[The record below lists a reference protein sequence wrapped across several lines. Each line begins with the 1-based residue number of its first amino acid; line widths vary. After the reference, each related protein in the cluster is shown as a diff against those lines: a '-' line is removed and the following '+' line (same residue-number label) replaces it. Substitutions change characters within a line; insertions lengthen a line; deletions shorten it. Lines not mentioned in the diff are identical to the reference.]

1 MANNK
6 IMEKDMNSKQGG
18 KAKSII
24 AIIIVIVVIVALGY
38 GVCRI
43 VKKGNASESAKLQG
57 YQAVFLS
64 NGQVYFGKVSG
75 LEKDYAELT
84 EVYYL
89 QRTTPLQSQV
99 PTEGTAAQAAQQ
111 SQLTLIKLGNEIH
124 GPKDTMIL
132 NQKHILFVENLKDD
146 SKIVEAIKTYQAK
159 QAEPAK

>member
-1 MANNK
+1 
-6 IMEKDMNSKQGG
+6 MEKDMNSKQGG

-24 AIIIVIVVIVALGY
+24 TIIIVIVVIAALGY
-38 GVCRI
+38 GIYRI
-43 VKKGNASESAKLQG
+43 VKRGDSSDSAKIQG

-75 LEKDYAELT
+75 LEKDYAELS

-89 QRTTPLQSQV
+89 QRKTPLQNQV
-99 PTEGTAAQAAQQ
+99 PAEGDATAQAQAQ

-146 SKIVEAIKTYQAK
+146 SKIVEAIKAYQTK
-159 QAEPAK
+159 QAETPAQPQK